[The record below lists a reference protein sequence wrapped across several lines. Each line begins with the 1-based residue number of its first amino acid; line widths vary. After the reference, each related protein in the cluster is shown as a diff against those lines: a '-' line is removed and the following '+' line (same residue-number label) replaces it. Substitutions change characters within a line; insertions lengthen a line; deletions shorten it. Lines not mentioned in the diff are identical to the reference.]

1 LLPLRFLK
9 EGGQFDEPTEAAR
22 EVFRMDDR
30 RAGIPK
36 DCGEQVFGPPTI
48 PNVACKFC
56 VIPEMRFH
64 KGQDRPD
71 PLVGGGEG
79 SASEGKEV
87 EIDLSTVKV
96 P

>member
-1 LLPLRFLK
+1 
-9 EGGQFDEPTEAAR
+9 
-22 EVFRMDDR
+22 M
-30 RAGIPK
+30 
-36 DCGEQVFGPPTI
+36 FGPPTI
-48 PNVACKFC
+48 SNVTCEFC

-71 PLVGGGEG
+71 PLVGGGKR

-87 EIDLSTVKV
+87 EIDLSTMKV